1 MLSLIYLNYICAKK
15 SLKMPMEQSEAV
27 IRMTDNCTMVKRK
40 RKKRQTL
47 NRKRTMEQ
55 NDPPPPK
62 KTPNPVVNSVAPEVL
77 SGPVQLVE
85 PVVL

>member
-1 MLSLIYLNYICAKK
+1 MLSLIFLYYICAKK
-15 SLKMPMEQSEAV
+15 SLKMSMEQSEAV

-55 NDPPPPK
+55 NDPPPK
-62 KTPNPVVNSVAPEVL
+62 KNP
-77 SGPVQLVE
+77 QTRW
-85 PVVL
+85 

>member
-1 MLSLIYLNYICAKK
+1 MLSLIFLYYICAKK
-15 SLKMPMEQSEAV
+15 SLKMSMEQSEAV

-55 NDPPPPK
+55 NDTPPPK
-62 KTPNPVVNSVAPEVL
+62 KKPGGELSCSGSVIR
-77 SGPVQLVE
+77 SCSTS
-85 PVVL
+85 

>member
-55 NDPPPPK
+55 NDPPPKKNPK
-62 KTPNPVVNSVAPEVL
+62 PGGELSCSGSVIR
-77 SGPVQLVE
+77 SCSTS
-85 PVVL
+85 

>member
-62 KTPNPVVNSVAPEVL
+62 KNPKPGGELSCSGSVIR
-77 SGPVQLVE
+77 SCSTS
-85 PVVL
+85 